1 MKALKPLELLI
12 HLIGHLTFRNKLR
25 ATAAVFG
32 VPLLIAAGIL
42 FAQLN
47 SRVSELEHERSALA
61 VQPALHTLVA
71 RLYATIAASAAVAE
85 GADQLTATLQTTKQ
99 ATLAAVK
106 NLASA
111 SNEKIHWLEVKGG
124 QKPLLGNWTE
134 LAQGLDTT
142 DVDALMNMQH
152 VLRAEIE
159 RLNDMAGLQIDGN
172 ASSSRAIDVITN
184 NIAGLIETT
193 GEAARLGSVVLI
205 KKSTRGKTRN
215 ELTLHRGNF
224 NTLVLWSQANLEK
237 VGRDHPELASSLSD
251 AGSRLNTAYGS
262 IQEAVTIKMLDTTD
276 YDMTPEAYLELTQKA
291 FNETLAIDQLLVN
304 DTDTLLATRLDMLK
318 TQRNVVVLVILLMLA
333 VVITGFVAA
342 YISIMRALGGL
353 SDAVNTMSNGDLS
366 ARVSITTRDEIGAVG
381 SQFNSMAQSLMQR
394 TAELREKTNNI
405 HNMLQNLPQGILTIV
420 GDGKV
425 HPEYSAF
432 LETIFE
438 QDDIAHQSAIGFILG
453 SSGIGADSLS
463 QIDAAIAASLG
474 EDRMN
479 FDFNAH
485 LLAHECSHKMPD
497 GRIKCLDIS
506 WSPIC
511 NDNDIVEKIM
521 VCVRDI
527 THIRELEQEAEGQRR
542 ELAMIGQILKVNQ
555 EKFQEFIESAH
566 HFIAENNALLTTAKD
581 KDPELVTQ
589 LFRNMH
595 TIKGNARTYGL
606 LHLTNHVHEAE
617 QAYDELRKNTDQV
630 FDKTMLLTQLR
641 DVESSIN
648 EYAHINESKLGRKGP
663 GRRGNAEKYA
673 MVERTHLD
681 RMHAELSAIDLLSAS
696 HERVAALLMQH
707 KLDLELIGTES
718 ISNILSSVI
727 DSMPSLAR
735 ELGKE
740 PPKLV
745 MTDHGIQVR
754 NQISDLLQNT
764 FMHLCRNAMDHGIE
778 TSKERT
784 ENGKP
789 SSGTIHLE
797 LSVASDQLVM
807 RMTDDGRGLALGK
820 IRTKAIDKGL
830 IDPAFPPGDEEIAK
844 LIFAAGF
851 STSAAVT
858 EVSGRGVGMD
868 AVQSFVKREG
878 GQIVLHLTDEHD
890 GADFRAF
897 ETTIFLPAK
906 YAVETSKLV
915 KTMTHAGFSRAT
927 IEASAGERLLS
938 AVKGLLTSPTLAR
951 S

>member
-1 MKALKPLELLI
+1 MLKLLEPFVRLV
-12 HLIGHLTFRNKLR
+12 GHLTFRNKLR
-25 ATAAVFG
+25 ATAAAFG
-32 VPLLIAAGIL
+32 IPLLIVASIL
-42 FAQLN
+42 FGQLN
-47 SRVSELEHERSALA
+47 SRVSELENERSALA
-61 VQPALHTLVA
+61 LQPALHTLVA
-71 RLYATIAASAAVAE
+71 RLYAHIAASAAVAE
-85 GADQLTATLQTTKQ
+85 GAYQLTATLKDTKQ
-99 ATLAAVK
+99 ATQAAVK
-106 NLASA
+106 SLASA
-111 SNEKIHWLEVKGG
+111 SDEKTPWPAVKGE
-124 QKPLLGNWTE
+124 QQPLLGNWTA
-134 LAQGLDTT
+134 LAQKLDTT
-142 DVDALMNMQH
+142 DVDALMRLQAT
-152 VLRAEIE
+152 LRTEID
-159 RLNDMAGLQIDGN
+159 RFNDMAGLQIDGN
-172 ASSSRAIDVITN
+172 ASSSRAIDVITTD
-184 NIAGLIETT
+184 IAGLIETT

-205 KKSTRGKTRN
+205 KKSARGKTRN

-224 NTLVLWSQANLEK
+224 NTLVQWSLANLEK
-237 VGRDHPELASSLSD
+237 VGRDHPELAPSLSE

-276 YDMTPEAYLELTQKA
+276 FDMTPEAYLGLTGRA
-291 FNETLAIDQLLVN
+291 LNETLAIGQLLVN
-304 DTDTLLATRLDMLK
+304 NTDTLLAARLGMLK
-318 TQRNVVVLVILLMLA
+318 TQRNVVLLVMLLMLA
-333 VVITGFVAA
+333 GVITGFVAA

-353 SDAVNTMSNGDLS
+353 SDAVNTMSSGDLS
-366 ARVSITTRDEIGAVG
+366 ARVSITTRDEIGTVG

-432 LETIFE
+432 LETIYE

-453 SSGIGADSLS
+453 SSGIGADTLS

-485 LLAHECSHKMPD
+485 LLVNECSQTMPD

-511 NDNDIVEKIM
+511 DDNDVVEKIM

-542 ELAMIGQILKVNQ
+542 ELALIGQILKVNQ
-555 EKFQEFIESAH
+555 EKFQEFIESAR
-566 HFIAENNALLTTAKD
+566 HFIAENHALLTAAPD
-581 KDPELVTQ
+581 KNPELVTQ

-617 QAYDELRKNTDQV
+617 QAYDELRKNPDQV
-630 FDKTMLLTQLR
+630 FDKTMLLAQLGG
-641 DVESSIN
+641 VESSIS

-673 MVERTHLD
+673 MVERAHLD
-681 RMHAELSAIDLLSAS
+681 RMYAELSSIDLLSAS

-707 KLDLELIGTES
+707 KLDLELIGTEL
-718 ISNILSSVI
+718 IANMLDGVI

-745 MTDHGIQVR
+745 MMDNGIYLR

-764 FMHLCRNAMDHGIE
+764 FMHLYRNAMDHGIE

-784 ENGKP
+784 EKGKP
-789 SSGTIHLE
+789 ASGTIQLE
-797 LSVASDQLVM
+797 LSVASNLLVL
-807 RMTDDGRGLALGK
+807 RLTDDGRGLALGK
-820 IRTKAIDKGL
+820 IRAKAIVKGL
-830 IDPAFPPGDEEIAK
+830 IDPACPPGDEEIAK

-878 GQIVLHLTDEHD
+878 GQIVLRLTDEHN

-897 ETTIFLPAK
+897 ETVITLPGK
-906 YAVETSKLV
+906 YAVETGKLR
-915 KTMTHAGFSRAT
+915 KTMTHAGFSPKV
-927 IEASAGERLLS
+927 IEAAAGERLLS
-938 AVKGLLTSPTLAR
+938 AVKGFLTSTPLAQT
-951 S
+951 

>member
-1 MKALKPLELLI
+1 MKALKPFELLVY
-12 HLIGHLTFRNKLR
+12 LIGHLTFRNKLR

-32 VPLLIAAGIL
+32 IPLLIAASIL
-42 FAQLN
+42 FSQLN
-47 SRVSELEHERSALA
+47 SRVSKLDNERSALA

-71 RLYATIAASAAVAE
+71 RLHETIAASAAIAE
-85 GADQLTATLQTTKQ
+85 GADQLTTTFQSKKE

-106 NLASA
+106 HLASV
-111 SNEKIHWLEVKGG
+111 SDETILWPVVNGEP
-124 QKPLLGNWTE
+124 KPLLGNWAE
-134 LAQGLDTT
+134 LVKELDTT
-142 DVDALMNMQH
+142 DAYS
-152 VLRAEIE
+152 LRGLQDTLRTEIS
-159 RLNDMAGLQIDGN
+159 RFNDMAGLQIDGD
-172 ASSSRAIDVITN
+172 ASSNRAIDVITT
-184 NIAGLIETT
+184 NIAGLLDTT
-193 GEAARLGSVVLI
+193 GEAAHLGSVVLT
-205 KKSTRGKTRN
+205 KKSVRAKRN
-215 ELTLHRGNF
+215 ELTLHWGNF
-224 NTLVLWSQANLEK
+224 NTLVQWSQANLEK
-237 VGRDHPELASSLSD
+237 VGRNHPELASSLAD
-251 AGSRLNTAYGS
+251 ASGRLNIAYLG
-262 IQEAVTIKMLDTTD
+262 IQEAVMIKMLNTID
-276 YDMTPEAYLELTQKA
+276 YDMTPEAYLGLTEKA
-291 FNETLAIDQLLVN
+291 FNETLAIGQLLVN
-304 DTDTLLATRLDMLK
+304 NTDTLLATRLDMLK
-318 TQRNVVVLVILLMLA
+318 TQRNVVVLVMLLMLA
-333 VVITGFVAA
+333 GVITCFVAA

-353 SDAVNTMSNGDLS
+353 SDAVNTMSSGDLS
-366 ARVSITTRDEIGAVG
+366 ARVSITTRDEIGTVG
-381 SQFNSMAQSLMQR
+381 SQFNYMAQSLTQR

-405 HNMLQNLPQGILTIV
+405 HNMLQNLPQGILTIA

-438 QDDIAHQSAIGFILG
+438 KDDIAYQSAIGFILG
-453 SSGIGADSLS
+453 NSGIGADVLS

-474 EDRMN
+474 EDRIN

-511 NDNDIVEKIM
+511 DDNDIVEKIM

-527 THIRELEQEAEGQRR
+527 THIRELEQEAKGQRR

-566 HFIAENNALLTTAKD
+566 HLIAENDALLTTATD

-617 QAYDELRKNTDQV
+617 QAYDELRKNADQA

-641 DVESSIN
+641 DVENSIN
-648 EYAHINESKLGRKGP
+648 EYVHINESKLGRKGP
-663 GRRGNAEKYA
+663 GRHGNTEKYT
-673 MVERTHLD
+673 MVERAHLD
-681 RMHAELSAIDLLSAS
+681 RMHAELSAIDLLGAS
-696 HERVAALLMQH
+696 RERVAALLMQH

-718 ISNILSSVI
+718 ISNILSGVI
-727 DSMPSLAR
+727 DSMHSLSR

-745 MTDHGIQVR
+745 MMDHGIQLR
-754 NQISDLLQNT
+754 TQISDLLQNT
-764 FMHLCRNAMDHGIE
+764 FMHLYRNAMDHGIE

-789 SSGTIHLE
+789 SSGTIQLE
-797 LSVASDQLVM
+797 LSVANDQLM
-807 RMTDDGRGLALGK
+807 LRMTDDGRGLALGK

-830 IDPAFPPGDEEIAK
+830 IDPACPPSDEEIAK

-878 GQIVLHLTDEHD
+878 GRIVLHLTDEHD
-890 GADFRAF
+890 SADFRAF
-897 ETTIFLPAK
+897 ETVIFLPAK

-915 KTMTHAGFSRAT
+915 KTMTHAGFSHET
-927 IEASAGERLLS
+927 IESSAGERLLS
-938 AVKGLLTSPTLAR
+938 AVKGLLTSPTLVR
-951 S
+951 Y